1 MDEKV
6 RFKLNYK
13 FMFNLKENQNLGI
26 DKEILEKTYYML
38 KKIRAVEE
46 RIAKEY
52 PKNEIRC
59 PTHLSIGQEG
69 VPAAISTLIEVQDYF
84 VSTHRGHAH
93 YLSKGGD
100 LNRMIAELYGKK
112 TGCAGGKGGSM
123 HLIDKQKGFMGTSAI
138 VGNSIPLGVG
148 LALSIKLQKKKF
160 ISCIFIGDGAIEEGV
175 FYESLNFAV
184 LKKLPVL
191 FICENNLYSVYS
203 PLNVRQPEG
212 RSIYKLAKSIG
223 ANVAHGDGNNVIKS
237 RKILEDIIYQMKNEE
252 PAAWFIEF
260 DTYRWRE
267 HCGYQYDN
275 HIGYRDEKEYLDW
288 KKRDPIELFKQTQSL
303 NIDYEKIDQLIN
315 LEIEEAFRKAKSDPF
330 PESSEAFTNLYAE

>member
-1 MDEKV
+1 MDEKDI
-6 RFKLNYK
+6 FKLIYK
-13 FMFNLKENQNLGI
+13 FMFNLKENQNSEI
-26 DKEILEKTYYML
+26 DRKTLEETYYML
-38 KKIRAVEE
+38 KKIRSVEE

-69 VPAAISTLIEVQDYF
+69 VPAAISTLIEDKDFF

-100 LNRMIAELYGKK
+100 LNRMISELYGKK
-112 TGCAGGKGGSM
+112 TGCSGGRGGSM

-175 FYESLNFAV
+175 FYESLNFSV
-184 LKKLPVL
+184 LKKLPAL

-203 PLNVRQPEG
+203 PLSVRQPEE
-212 RSIYKLAKSIG
+212 RSIHKLAKSIG
-223 ANVAHGDGNNVIKS
+223 AKVAHGDGNNVLKS
-237 RKILEDIIYQMKNEE
+237 RKILEEIIYEMKGEE
-252 PAAWFIEF
+252 PSTWFVEF

-267 HCGYQYDN
+267 HCGYQFDN
-275 HIGYRDEKEYLDW
+275 HIGYRDEQEYLDW
-288 KKRDPIELFKQTQSL
+288 KKRDPIELFKQNKYKL
-303 NIDYEKIDQLIN
+303 INYEKIDQLIN
-315 LEIEEAFRKAKSDPF
+315 VEIEEAFRKAKSDPF
-330 PESSEAFTNLYAE
+330 PEFSEAFTNLYAE